1 MQWWCAALGIPW
13 EWSWRPYPG
22 VWLFIAV
29 LGAAFMVAWR
39 RSPRGDRTAAE
50 RRRTAL
56 YPVGLVVLWAALDW
70 PVGALGAG
78 YLASA
83 HMVQFLLI
91 AMVVPPLLIL
101 GLTGMTGEGT
111 GGPGPVLLRVV
122 THPLFA
128 LAAFTALISVTH
140 WPPLVDQLMSS
151 QLGNFTLDLVWIL
164 TGLLFWWPVVGS
176 TPHRSWL
183 SAPVKIGYL
192 IAGTIVNTGVF
203 AYLTFS
209 DLPLY
214 AIYELAP
221 PVVGI
226 STRDDQLL
234 AGLLMKVGGAVV
246 LWTAITVLFF
256 RWYVQHEKEEEDS
269 SKTPAR
275 V

>member
-29 LGAAFMVAWR
+29 LGAAFLVAR
-39 RSPRGDRTAAE
+39 RSSRGDRTASE
-50 RRRTAL
+50 KRRTAL
-56 YPVGLVVLWAALDW
+56 YPVGLVVLWVALDW
-70 PVGALGAG
+70 PMGALGAG

-91 AMVVPPLLIL
+91 AMVAPPLLIL
-101 GLTGMTGEGT
+101 GLAGIAGEG
-111 GGPGPVLLRVV
+111 GGGSDPVLLRVL

-128 LAAFTALISVTH
+128 LAAFTVLISLTH
-140 WPPLVDQLMSS
+140 WPPLVDPLMSS
-151 QLGNFTLDLVWIL
+151 QLGNFTLDLLWIL

-183 SAPVKIGYL
+183 SPPVKIGYL
-192 IAGTIVNTGVF
+192 IAGTVVNTGVF

-221 PVVGI
+221 PVAGI
-226 STRDDQLL
+226 STRDDQIL

-256 RWYVQHEKEEEDS
+256 RWYVQHEKEEKDS